1 MRSTAANLQVIFEDN
16 HLIAVNK
23 RVGDIVQ
30 GDKTGDNP
38 LSEVVKE
45 YIKFKYNKPGD
56 VFLGVVHRIDR
67 PVSGVVLF
75 ARTSKALSRLNEMF
89 RTRAVQKTYWAVV
102 KNPPPQKEGECIH
115 WLYKVQ
121 KQNKSY
127 VSAKKRPDAKEGRL
141 RFKLLASADNYYLLQ
156 IEPETGR
163 HHQIRVQLAEMGCAI
178 KGDLKYGFDRSN
190 PDGGIHLHA
199 RELKLIHP
207 VAKTELI
214 LKAPV
219 PEDTL
224 WQFFEK
230 KLK

>member
-1 MRSTAANLQVIFEDN
+1 MRSNPTNLQVIFEDN

-30 GDKTGDNP
+30 GDKTGDLP
-38 LSEVVKE
+38 LNEVVKL
-45 YIKFKYNKPGD
+45 YIAKKYNKPGD

-75 ARTSKALSRLNEMF
+75 ARTSKALTRLNEMF
-89 RTRAVQKTYWAVV
+89 RTRDVMKTYWAVV
-102 KNPPPQKEGECIH
+102 KNTPPKPEGFCKD
-115 WLYKVQ
+115 WLYKVE

-127 VSAKKRPDAKEGRL
+127 VSKQPRPDAKEGRL
-141 RFKLLASADNYYLLQ
+141 NYKLLSLADNYHLLQ
-156 IEPETGR
+156 INPETGR
-163 HHQIRVQLAEMGCAI
+163 HHQIRVQLAAMGCAI
-178 KGDLKYGFDRSN
+178 KGDLKYGFNRSN

-199 RELKLIHP
+199 RALKLIHP

-214 LKAPV
+214 LKAPL
-219 PEDTL
+219 PEDAL

-230 KLK
+230 KIG